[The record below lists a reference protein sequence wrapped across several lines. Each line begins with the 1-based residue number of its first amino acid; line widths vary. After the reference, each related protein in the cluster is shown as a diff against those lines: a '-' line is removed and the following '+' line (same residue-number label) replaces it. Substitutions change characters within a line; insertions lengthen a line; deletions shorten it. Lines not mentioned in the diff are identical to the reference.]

1 MTEAGSEAP
10 SPTSE
15 RAPELSVI
23 IPARNEAEYIG
34 RALASVA
41 AQSWPVERLE
51 VLVVDNGSTDR
62 TAEVVRC
69 IASDLSKQSKQPERA
84 GLCIRLLQVP
94 EPGTSRARNRGAE
107 AARGDYLVFMDADS
121 WMAPNLAEQ
130 VLRLASDGHPAGSI
144 RLIADNQ
151 DGADALDRG
160 FFRLMEFGKVLFS
173 IRAQMFYCDRSLFLA
188 MGGFDEAVQVAEDRE
203 FLTRLQRMQ
212 VPVGHLRESWIAT
225 SVRRLHRYP
234 LRLGMALTFARW
246 AMGQAGIGR
255 RWRY

>member
-1 MTEAGSEAP
+1 MSQTGSEAP
-10 SPTSE
+10 SPISGC
-15 RAPELSVI
+15 APDLSVI

-51 VLVVDNGSTDR
+51 VLVIDNGSTDQ

-69 IASDLSKQSKQPERA
+69 IASDQSKQPEQT